1 MIPYNHH
8 LIRCPQCGAFMSLS
22 GGHTCIPPTPA
33 DDRFWKHV
41 NKTDTCWLWTDR
53 IEPTGYGQFWNGKRR
68 VVSHRWAY
76 ERLVGPIPAGLQ
88 IDHLCRV
95 RACVNPSHL
104 EAVTPR
110 ENVRR
115 SNSLA
120 GLNAR
125 KTVCSR
131 GHALVTQNGRRRCS
145 ECHRDAARRRQNT
158 KRAEATNA

>member
-8 LIRCPQCGAFMSLS
+8 LTRCHQCGAFMSLS
-22 GGHTCIPPTPA
+22 GGHVCIPPTPA
-33 DDRFWKHV
+33 DDRFWNHV

-53 IEPTGYGQFWNGKRR
+53 TEPEGYGLFWNGKKR
-68 VVSHRWAY
+68 VVSHRWSY
-76 ERLVGPIPAGLQ
+76 ERFVGPIPAGLQ

-95 RACVNPSHL
+95 RSCVNPAHL

-115 SNSLA
+115 SNSFA

-125 KTVCSR
+125 KTVCLR
-131 GHALVTQNGRRRCS
+131 GHTLVSDNGRRSCH
-145 ECHRDAARRRQNT
+145 ECHRAAARRRRDQ